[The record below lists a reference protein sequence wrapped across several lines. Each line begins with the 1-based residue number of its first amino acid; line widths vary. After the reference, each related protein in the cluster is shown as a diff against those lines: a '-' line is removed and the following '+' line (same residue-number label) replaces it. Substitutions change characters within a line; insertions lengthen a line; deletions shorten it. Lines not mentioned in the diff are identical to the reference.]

1 MESGSIITG
10 DIVLEADSSGSG
22 NSLSITNNDT
32 AAVSVDGNLVANNS
46 TSLTFAGQTTTF
58 SGNASFDG
66 TALSFVGSGDNVGG
80 LATNGT
86 ITFSNGSTVSVVT
99 PGEWTQKDYK
109 LLYADA
115 TAGISGFTSSMATIT
130 NPLLTAGAV
139 DFTRV
144 SLSTDNKTLTYGL
157 RWFDET
163 GKGMGEFNLKSGA
176 TLKLALPLEDNA
188 FAGNNW
194 DGISLT
200 KSGEGELILADQNT
214 YTGTTTVSDGMLT
227 LATTN
232 AIAGSSGVT
241 VESDSSDPSN
251 PTRGILNLSG
261 NSQVLN
267 NLINDGTLLIN
278 DYGANVLTSPVTVTG
293 NMTLE
298 KNGLVVLNNGATNAG
313 QVWIQNGDWTGNGGT
328 VSLGTVL
335 SDDNSKTD
343 KLQITGKA
351 TGTTYVSVT
360 NEGGSGAQ
368 TVEGIEVITTGTSD
382 ANAFVQSGRITA
394 GVYEYSLVQGGNGG
408 NQNNWY
414 LTSL

>member
-1 MESGSIITG
+1 
-10 DIVLEADSSGSG
+10 
-22 NSLSITNNDT
+22 
-32 AAVSVDGNLVANNS
+32 
-46 TSLTFAGQTTTF
+46 
-58 SGNASFDG
+58 
-66 TALSFVGSGDNVGG
+66 
-80 LATNGT
+80 TNGT

-115 TAGISGFTSSMATIT
+115 GISGFTSSMATVT
-130 NPLLTAGAV
+130 NPLLTAGAD
-139 DFTRV
+139 DFTELR
-144 SLSTDNKTLTYGL
+144 LNNNRTLTYGL

-163 GKGMGEFNLKSGA
+163 GNGMGEFNLKSGA
-176 TLKLALPLEDNA
+176 ALKLDLPLEDNTSTSG
-188 FAGNNW
+188 FAGSW
-194 DGISLT
+194 DGKSLT

-214 YTGTTTVSDGMLT
+214 YTGTTTVSDGTLT

-241 VESDSSDPSN
+241 VDSGS
-251 PTRGILNLSG
+251 IMNLSG

-267 NLINDGTLLIN
+267 NLVNDGTLLIN
-278 DYGANVLTSPVTVTG
+278 DYGANVLASLVVVTG
-293 NMTLE
+293 NMTLG
-298 KNGLVVLNNGATNAG
+298 KNGLVVLNNGATHAG
-313 QVWIQNGDWTGNGGT
+313 QVWIQHGDWTGHGGT

-335 SDDNSKTD
+335 GDDSSKTD

-368 TVEGIEVITTGTSD
+368 TIGGIEVITTNGAD
-382 ANAFVQSGRITA
+382 ANAFVQSGRITV
-394 GVYEYSLVQGGNGG
+394 GVYEYSLVRGGQGGQGG

-414 LTSL
+414 LTSLTDT

>member
-139 DFTRV
+139 DFTGV
-144 SLSTDNKTLTYGL
+144 SRTDNKTLTYGL

-176 TLKLALPLEDNA
+176 TLKLALSLEDNA

-241 VESDSSDPSN
+241 VESDLLNS
-251 PTRGILNLSG
+251 TRGILNLSG

-267 NLINDGTLLIN
+267 SLVNNGTLLIN

-293 NMTLE
+293 SMMLE
-298 KNGLVVLNNGATNAG
+298 QNGLVVLNNGATNAG
-313 QVWIQNGDWTGNGGT
+313 QVWIQDGDWNGNGGT

-335 SDDNSKTD
+335 GDDSSKTD

-351 TGTTYVSVT
+351 TGKTYVSVT

-368 TVEGIEVITTGTSD
+368 TVEGIEVITTGASD
-382 ANAFVQSGRITA
+382 ADAFIQSGRITA